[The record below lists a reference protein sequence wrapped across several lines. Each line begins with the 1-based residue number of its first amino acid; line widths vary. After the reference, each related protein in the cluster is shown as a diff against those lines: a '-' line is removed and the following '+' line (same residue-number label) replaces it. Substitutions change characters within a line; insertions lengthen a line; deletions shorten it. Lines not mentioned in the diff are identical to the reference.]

1 MIPRCVPAALL
12 ALLLAACAGL
22 SPLERAPAASFDIL
36 GRVLVSGEGRAFS
49 SNLRWQHEAGR
60 DELWL
65 LTPVGQ
71 TLAYI
76 TSDAAGA
83 LLTTADQQEFRD
95 QSAAA
100 LTQRALGWALPLAE
114 LRHWILAQPAPVLP
128 VVAGQRDTSGRL
140 EQLEQGGW
148 TLRFDYDAAQPLPRR
163 LELRREGQLIRLVV
177 DERRGA
183 PGAATP

>member
-1 MIPRCVPAALL
+1 MIPRCVPAALI

-22 SPLERAPAASFDIL
+22 SPLERAPAAAFDIV

-49 SNLRWQHEAGR
+49 SSLRWQHGDGR

-71 TLAYI
+71 TLAHI
-76 TSDAAGA
+76 TSEASGA
-83 LLTTADQQEFRD
+83 VLITADQQEFRD

-114 LRHWILAQPAPVLP
+114 LRHWILARPAPLLP
-128 VVAGQRDTSGRL
+128 VQAAQRDAGGRL

-148 TLRFDYDAAQPLPRR
+148 MLRLDYDAGALPRR
-163 LELRREGQLIRLVV
+163 LELRRDGQLIRLVV
-177 DERRGA
+177 DERREA
-183 PGAATP
+183 PGSATP